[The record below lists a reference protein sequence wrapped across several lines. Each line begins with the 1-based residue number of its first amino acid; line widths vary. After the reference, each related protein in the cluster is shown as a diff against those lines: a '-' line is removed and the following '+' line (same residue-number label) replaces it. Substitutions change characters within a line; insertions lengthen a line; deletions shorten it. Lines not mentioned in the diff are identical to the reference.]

1 MSLLQRFTS
10 KSFRPVTILLVVAV
24 WLTVV
29 INSVLWRKI
38 WGAVNGFD
46 NGNYLFLA
54 SLPIFLLIWNFVF
67 LWAFCWGRLLKVTL
81 VLMLLLSASGS
92 YFLSSFGIVID
103 TSMILNVIQ
112 TDTDEAFELVTP
124 TFLVWMMLFG
134 VIPAFII
141 CTVRVTKLTWKRR
154 FLERAVSVSVAL
166 SIAAVIIATQYQS
179 YASLVRNN
187 RDIRLVVVPSSIIG
201 AAHSLTKQA
210 FTSPKTFE
218 KVGLD
223 AQLSPETTQ
232 SDRKKLLVLV
242 VGETARSMN
251 FSLNG
256 YKRATNPGLATRNV
270 LSFPDVSSCGTA
282 TAISVPCLFQEVGR
296 DKWKNEYSTRREG
309 LLDVLQRSGVNVLWR
324 DNNSGCKSA
333 CDRVATEDLSH
344 ATDSKLCNS
353 DECFD
358 EILLS
363 GMQGYL
369 DKLSANTSV
378 IVLHMKGSHGPSYY
392 KRYPSAF
399 ERFTPVCSTSQLDQC
414 SDEAIRN
421 AYDNTILYTDYV
433 LSGLVDLL
441 SANSDRFDS
450 AMLYVSD
457 HGESLG
463 EKGVYLHGLPYAMAP
478 KEQTQVPMLLW
489 LGPQLAERRNISSS
503 CMSKIKN
510 EPMSHDNIYHSVLG
524 LMGVKTSVYNRSLDM
539 FSPCK
544 IEG

>member
-10 KSFRPVTILLVVAV
+10 HSFRPVTVLLVFAV

-29 INSVLWRKI
+29 MNSVLWRKI
-38 WGAVNGFD
+38 WGAVGGLE
-46 NGNYLFLA
+46 NGNYAFLA
-54 SLPIFLLIWNFVF
+54 SLPFFLLIWNFLF
-67 LWAFCWGRLLKVTL
+67 LWVFCWGRLFRATL
-81 VLMLLLSASGS
+81 AILLLLSASGS

-103 TSMILNVIQ
+103 TSMLLNVVQ
-112 TDTDEAFELVTP
+112 TDAGEAFELLTP
-124 TFLVWMMLFG
+124 TFALWMLVFG
-134 VIPAFII
+134 VVPAFVV
-141 CTVRVTKLTWKRR
+141 CTVRITKLTWRRR
-154 FLERAVSVSVAL
+154 FIERAAGVSTAL
-166 SIAAVIIATQYQS
+166 LIAAFILATQYQS

-201 AAHSLTKQA
+201 AAHSFTKQA
-210 FTSPKTFE
+210 FASPKTFQ

-223 AQLSPETTQ
+223 AQLSPDALR
-232 SDRKKLLVLV
+232 SDRKKLLVMV

-256 YKRATNPGLATRNV
+256 YERLTNPGLATRNV

-296 DKWKNEYSTRREG
+296 DKWKNEFSTRREG
-309 LLDVLQRSGVNVLWR
+309 LLDVLQRAGINVLWR

-333 CDRVATEDLSH
+333 CDRVTTEDLSH
-344 ATDSKLCNS
+344 ASDSKLCNT

-369 DKLSANTSV
+369 DKLSANNSV

-414 SDEAIRN
+414 SDVAIRN

-433 LSGLVDLL
+433 LTALVDLL
-441 SANSDRFDS
+441 SANSERFDT

-478 KEQTQVPMLLW
+478 KEQTQIPMLLW
-489 LGPQLAERRNISSS
+489 MAPQLAERSKISLS
-503 CMSKIKN
+503 CMGSIKN

-539 FSPCK
+539 FSPCR
-544 IEG
+544 ISG